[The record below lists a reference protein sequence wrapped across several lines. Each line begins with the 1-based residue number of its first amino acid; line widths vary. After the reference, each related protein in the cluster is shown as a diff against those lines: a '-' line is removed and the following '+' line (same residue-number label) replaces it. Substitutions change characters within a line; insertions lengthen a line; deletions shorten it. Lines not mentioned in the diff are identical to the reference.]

1 MLLRQQKVSKKHL
14 QSNDYD
20 DEIFKKIMILTHFYT
35 SDYADYDTF
44 QFFFTETIKHLL
56 KKIGL

>member
-44 QFFFTETIKHLL
+44 QFFFTETIKHL
-56 KKIGL
+56 